1 MYKVT
6 FYIPESHLD
15 VVKTAMFN
23 AGAGHI
29 GNYDSCCWQIKGQG
43 QFRPLNGS
51 NPFIGN
57 ENTVQSVEEFRVEMV
72 VKEECIYNVIEALKN
87 TQPYETPAFDV
98 ISLLKQFNSSEE

>member
-6 FYIPESHLD
+6 FYVPESHLD

-23 AGAGHI
+23 AGAGNI
-29 GNYDSCCWQIKGQG
+29 GNYDSCCWQVKGQG

-51 NPFIGN
+51 NPFIGK

-72 VKEECIYNVIEALKN
+72 VKEEGIEKVITALKN
-87 TQPYETPAFDV
+87 AHPYETPAFDV
-98 ISLLKQFNSSEE
+98 VELLDRFHNDEE